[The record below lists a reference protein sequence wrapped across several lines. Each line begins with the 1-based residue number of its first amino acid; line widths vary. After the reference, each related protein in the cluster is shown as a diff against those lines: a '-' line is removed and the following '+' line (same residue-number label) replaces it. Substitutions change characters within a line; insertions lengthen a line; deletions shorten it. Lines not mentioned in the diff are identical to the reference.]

1 MKSGKGFL
9 RQCVIYDPH
18 SHGLIH
24 SLCWQDVPLIRF
36 WSEAGCPTCAEFVYS
51 GFAEDEQGAA
61 RFLSARKLELP
72 VVWPGISL
80 IPISAFYS
88 TDTIRLLPPR
98 WKGDRSKHWCSA
110 RQPILMMSNKPWY
123 FLAGNVC
130 TKQSC
135 NTTYQNSPRA
145 KHYRPAHGRVSA
157 LISTSAHPKPGQA
170 PHLPV
175 DGAKPNAASRC
186 FFWILPSMM
195 TGTSGA
201 NENNGRLFSQ
211 ALITAR

>member
-1 MKSGKGFL
+1 MCDL
-9 RQCVIYDPH
+9 RSALARSYPFA
-18 SHGLIH
+18 L
-24 SLCWQDVPLIRF
+24 L
-36 WSEAGCPTCAEFVYS
+36 AGCPVNTFLVRGWMPYLCGICLQRFCGGLTGSRPVFVCS
-51 GFAEDEQGAA
+51 
-61 RFLSARKLELP
+61 RKLELP

-170 PHLPV
+170 P
-175 DGAKPNAASRC
+175 S
-186 FFWILPSMM
+186 PS
-195 TGTSGA
+195 G
-201 NENNGRLFSQ
+201 
-211 ALITAR
+211 